1 MSRTPDETRSRTI
14 AWQDPAAVRG
24 VQAAG
29 HADRLLSTAL
39 GVVVVAS
46 WVAVVVGPT
55 GMGVGPVLFVLAW
68 TVMMVAMM
76 LPSASPLVL
85 LYRRG
90 ASTADTALLTVG
102 YLTVWAAAG
111 VPAYIAMEAMPMWL
125 SPVALATAGIYQL
138 TPLKKSCLRRCR
150 SPVDFLMQR
159 WGRGPFRLGLEH
171 GLWCLG
177 CCWALM
183 AVLVIVG
190 MMGLAWVVGLTALVA
205 WEKVGPYGVLV
216 SRVAGIAFLVAA
228 IVEVIS

>member
-1 MSRTPDETRSRTI
+1 MRAKLGTAPG
-14 AWQDPAAVRG
+14 RG

-29 HADRLLSTAL
+29 HPDRLLTTAL

-46 WVAVVVGPT
+46 WVAVVVGPA

-90 ASTADTALLTVG
+90 ASTIDTALLTTG
-102 YLTVWAAAG
+102 YLAVWAAAG

-125 SPVALATAGIYQL
+125 SPVALAAAGIYQL
-138 TPLKKSCLRRCR
+138 TPLKASCLRRCR

-159 WGRGPFRLGLEH
+159 WGRGPFRLGFEH
-171 GLWCLG
+171 GLSCLG

-183 AVLVIVG
+183 AVLVVVG

-205 WEKVGPYGVLV
+205 WEKLAPHGVLV
-216 SRVAGIAFLVAA
+216 SRLAGIAFLVAA
-228 IVEVIS
+228 IVQVIS

>member
-90 ASTADTALLTVG
+90 ASTADTALLMAG